1 MSCSVAVP
9 TSPVFS
15 FYNNNNNVNS
25 STAEP
30 LMLSLPIP
38 STTPSC
44 SSLSP
49 PSSPLLKRKRPAKLD
64 IPVASIAFAVSP
76 TAAPS
81 PARDAFEVDG
91 PGFSVFC
98 KRGRRHHMEDC
109 FSAAVDLHGQPK
121 QAFFGIFDGHGGT
134 KASEFAAH
142 NLEKNVLEEVVRRDE
157 NDIEEAVKHGYLNT
171 DSEFLKE
178 DLNGGSCCVTALIR
192 NGNLVVSNAGD
203 CRAVISIGGVAEALT
218 SDHKPSREDER
229 DRIETQGGYVDVCR
243 GVWRIQGSLA
253 VSRGIGD
260 RNLKQWVIA
269 EPETKVLKIEPQHD
283 LLILASDGLWEKVS
297 NQEAVDI
304 ARPFCVG
311 NNKQQPLLACK
322 KLVELS
328 VSRGSVDDISVMIIK
343 LQNYI

>member
-15 FYNNNNNVNS
+15 LFNNNTNNNDS
-25 STAEP
+25 SSMPES

-44 SSLSP
+44 SSP
-49 PSSPLLKRKRPAKLD
+49 PSSPMLKRRRPAKLD
-64 IPVASIAFAVSP
+64 IPVASLAYTLS
-76 TAAPS
+76 TAPAPS
-81 PARDAFEVDG
+81 SARDAVVEVDES
-91 PGFSVFC
+91 GFSVFC
-98 KRGRRHHMEDC
+98 KRGRRHHMEDRY
-109 FSAAVDLHGQPK
+109 SAAVDLHGEPK

-142 NLEKNVLEEVVRRDE
+142 NLEKNVLDEVVRRDE
-157 NDIEEAVKHGYLNT
+157 SDIEEAVKHGYLNT

-178 DLNGGSCCVTALIR
+178 DLHGGSCCVTALIR
-192 NGNLVVSNAGD
+192 NGNLVVSNVGD
-203 CRAVISIGGVAEALT
+203 CRAVISREGWQ
-218 SDHKPSREDER
+218 KPSHL
-229 DRIETQGGYVDVCR
+229 ITGLQGKMKGTEFKL
-243 GVWRIQGSLA
+243 RIQGSLA

-269 EPETKVLKIEPQHD
+269 EPETKVLKIESLHD

-304 ARPFCVG
+304 AHPFCVG
-311 NNKQQPLLACK
+311 NNGQQPLLACK
-322 KLVELS
+322 KLVDLS

-343 LQNYI
+343 LQNYV